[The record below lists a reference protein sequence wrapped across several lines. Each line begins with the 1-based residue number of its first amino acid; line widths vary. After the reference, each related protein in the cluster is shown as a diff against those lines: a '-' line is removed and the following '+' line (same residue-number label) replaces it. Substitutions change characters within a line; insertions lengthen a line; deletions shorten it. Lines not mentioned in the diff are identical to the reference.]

1 MSTKSALLKRLAGEN
16 PEAAL
21 FDSRTEAAIIGIGYI
36 AHKLPVAVYS
46 KKALIAAAKEF
57 GIAESD
63 IDEYYNWHFAGLYA
77 GANTP
82 VIIDDVFE
90 VA

>member
-1 MSTKSALLKRLAGEN
+1 M
-16 PEAAL
+16 
-21 FDSRTEAAIIGIGYI
+21 FDSRTESALVGIGHI
-36 AHKLPVAVYS
+36 EHRLPVAVYS

-57 GIAESD
+57 GIVESD
-63 IDEYYNWHFAGLYA
+63 IEEYYNWHFSGIHA

-90 VA
+90 VS